1 MVTAPLTPPHQPPPH
16 NAPWNHPYPFAV
28 GDGEGQDM
36 KRELRLAA
44 IVLPVV
50 ALTGVALGL
59 LWLWLAPRVALIS
72 TGKAVF
78 VVDTEGEEAAGAD
91 GTFVLLALGFGVL
104 CAAVVFLVHRRG
116 GIALVAALALGGL
129 AASALGWGIGYWF
142 GPEHDVV
149 AHARA
154 VGEGVTFDAPLQ
166 LRSRAALL
174 AWPVASMVVHLALTA
189 LFGPRDPEPDWPAQ
203 PLPGDERG

>member
-1 MVTAPLTPPHQPPPH
+1 MTAPLTPPHRPAPH
-16 NAPWNHPYPFAV
+16 HAPWNPPYPV
-28 GDGEGQDM
+28 PPEGGEGQEM

-50 ALTGVALGL
+50 ALVGGVALGL

-72 TGKAVF
+72 TDKAVF

-104 CAAVVFLVHRRG
+104 CAAAVFLLRRRG
-116 GIALVAALALGGL
+116 GIPLVVALALGGL
-129 AASALGWGIGYWF
+129 LASGLGWLIGYWF
-142 GPEHDVV
+142 GPEQDVV

-154 VGEGVTFDAPLQ
+154 VGEGVVFDAPLQ
-166 LRSRAALL
+166 LRARAALL

-189 LFGPRDPEPDWPAQ
+189 LFAPRDPEPDWPA
-203 PLPGDERG
+203 PLGPDGA

>member
-1 MVTAPLTPPHQPPPH
+1 MTAPLTPPHQPPPH
-16 NAPWNHPYPFAV
+16 DAPWYNPYPLPMK
-28 GDGEGQDM
+28 DGEGQEM

-44 IVLPVV
+44 IVLPAVV
-50 ALTGVALGL
+50 LAGVALGL

-104 CAAVVFLVHRRG
+104 CAAVVFLIHRRG
-116 GIALVAALALGGL
+116 GIPLVLALALGGL
-129 AASALGWGIGYWF
+129 AASMLGWGIGYWF
-142 GPEHDVV
+142 GPEQDVV

-189 LFGPRDPEPDWPAQ
+189 LFAPRDPEPDWPAP
-203 PLPGDERG
+203 PLGGPTGG